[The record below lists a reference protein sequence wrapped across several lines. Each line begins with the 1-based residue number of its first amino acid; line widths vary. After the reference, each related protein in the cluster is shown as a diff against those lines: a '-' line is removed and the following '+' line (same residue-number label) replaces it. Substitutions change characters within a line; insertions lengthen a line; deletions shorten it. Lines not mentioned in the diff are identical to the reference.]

1 MPYLF
6 QQWGPIVAK
15 FAGFFWFGLLF
26 FAGITSSLA
35 MGTPWIGFLKDE
47 FKVPQKKAA
56 LSFGLIVLIFG
67 LPTVLGYVVDYD
79 SQGKIVFLTQPI
91 FDEYDYWAGT
101 VGLVFFALAETI
113 LFSWIFGIHK
123 GWEEINLGSDMKIPI
138 IFKYIIR
145 YVTPVMLLAVF
156 IGALITPPSSSV
168 LHIHAKNKDH
178 ALYLSTVLLDQGFQ
192 DVKQHGNRLSGKL
205 PKTEFKQRFP
215 SIGALRTWAG
225 TYAPELKK
233 EEYRVEESQN
243 WSLEFSNLFSGKGW
257 NLDNNSLLKKGV
269 NASEKA
275 EITALELKLSNLS
288 SLGLTLEAEQVE
300 HEIALRREH
309 LLLLNI
315 GRTLLIILFAGISF
329 LVYLAYLK
337 RKKNPA

>member
-1 MPYLF
+1 
-6 QQWGPIVAK
+6 
-15 FAGFFWFGLLF
+15 
-26 FAGITSSLA
+26 
-35 MGTPWIGFLKDE
+35 
-47 FKVPQKKAA
+47 
-56 LSFGLIVLIFG
+56 